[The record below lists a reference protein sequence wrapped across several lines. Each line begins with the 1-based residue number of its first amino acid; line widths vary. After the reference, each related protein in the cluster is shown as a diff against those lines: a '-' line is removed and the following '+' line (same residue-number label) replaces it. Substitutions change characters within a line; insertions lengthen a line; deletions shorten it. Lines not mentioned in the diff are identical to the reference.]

1 MPDELTYQTASRQ
14 LHPDR
19 IAPIYLVYGE
29 ERFFIDK
36 LVSWFLEKMVSV
48 ESRDFNYNRFV
59 GETAKPSEI
68 LLAAK
73 SVPMIGDK
81 RLIVIEDADGV
92 KDPEGQLLAYLASPT
107 RMTVII
113 FVVKK
118 PDMRTKLFAA
128 LKKQGIIIHCRPLYE
143 SELPGFIQSE
153 GKRLGMTLL
162 GDSVSFLAEHIG
174 KNLTLLY
181 AELTKLSL
189 HLGQQKEREVT
200 LDTVLQVVSGE
211 KAYTIFDWVNAVAE
225 KDLKNAL
232 LRLAFM
238 LADGEAP
245 LKMLAMLLWQFRMM
259 AIAKELILSR
269 PSADVGKQ
277 LSLPPYRVAPF
288 LERLSLWQSDEIRRA
303 FDLFKEA
310 DLQLKGS
317 RVSHSIL
324 LEDLIF
330 KICKR
335 KAFPLRKGGC

>member
-1 MPDELTYQTASRQ
+1 MQVELTYQTASRQ
-14 LHPDR
+14 LHRDR

-36 LVSWFLEKMVSV
+36 IVGWFLEKMVST

-59 GETAKPSEI
+59 GEATTPAEI

-73 SVPMIGDK
+73 SVPMIGAK

-92 KDPEGQLLAYLASPT
+92 KDAEGQLLSYLAAPSCV
-107 RMTVII
+107 TVII

-153 GKRLGMTLL
+153 GKRLGITLL
-162 GDSVSFLAEHIG
+162 GDSISFLAEHIG
-174 KNLTLLY
+174 KNLTLLH

-189 HLGQQKEREVT
+189 HIGQQKEREVT

-211 KAYTIFDWVNAVAE
+211 KEYTIFDCVNAVAD

-245 LKMLAMLLWQFRMM
+245 LKILAMLLWQFRMM
-259 AIAKELILSR
+259 AIAKDVLLSQ
-269 PSADVGKQ
+269 PAADVGKK

-288 LERLSLWQSDEIRRA
+288 LARLRLWQSDEIRRA

-324 LEDLIF
+324 LEDLIL
-330 KICKR
+330 KICQK
-335 KAFPLRKGGC
+335 KALPLQ